1 MNKQYNPYED
11 MLEVLD
17 EAAKLLGY
25 DEHDYITVKYPEREL
40 KVSIPV
46 KMDDG
51 TIQVFEGYRVQH
63 SGLRGPYK
71 GGIRYHEHVDM
82 DETKALAAWMTLKCA
97 VANVPYGGAKGAVRV
112 DPSKLSRGELERLT
126 RAYTVAIMPI
136 LGPEIDI
143 PAPDVNTNAEIMGWI
158 MDTYSKSKGYSVPGV
173 VTGKPVELGGSLGR
187 AAATGRGV
195 MYTARNLMNVLGMK
209 PEETKVAVQG
219 MGNVGATS
227 ALLMHQLGCKVVA
240 VSDVSGGIICEDGLE
255 IPAIVEFIN
264 HKRRLLKD
272 YKNDKVRFISN
283 EEVLTAD
290 VDMLIPAALQ
300 NQITEPIARKLKAKV
315 IVEGANGPTT
325 ADADKILNER
335 GIIAAPDILANAGGV
350 IVSYFEWVQN
360 IQNLYWDEDEV
371 NRNLERIMNRAFE
384 EVYALSQ
391 EKKVSL
397 RLAANMIALKRIV
410 AVQKIRGI
418 FP

>member
-126 RAYTVAIMPI
+126 RACTAAIMPI

-240 VSDVSGGIICEDGLE
+240 VSDVSGGIICEDGLD

>member
-126 RAYTVAIMPI
+126 RAYTAAIMPI

-195 MYTARNLMNVLGMK
+195 MYTAHNLMNVLGMK

-240 VSDVSGGIICEDGLE
+240 VSDVSGGIICEDGLD

>member
-126 RAYTVAIMPI
+126 RAYTAAIMPI

-158 MDTYSKSKGYSVPGV
+158 MDTYSKSKGYSVPCV

-240 VSDVSGGIICEDGLE
+240 VSDVSGGIICEDGLD

>member
-1 MNKQYNPYED
+1 LADNLVKKYIGEQLIDKGIINREQLEIAIEKQME
-11 MLEVLD
+11 LQRQGIVK
-17 EAAKLLGY
+17 KLGAILVDLGFCT
-25 DEHDYITVKYPEREL
+25 E
-40 KVSIPV
+40 
-46 KMDDG
+46 
-51 TIQVFEGYRVQH
+51 
-63 SGLRGPYK
+63 
-71 GGIRYHEHVDM
+71 
-82 DETKALAAWMTLKCA
+82 W
-97 VANVPYGGAKGAVRV
+97 
-112 DPSKLSRGELERLT
+112 
-126 RAYTVAIMPI
+126 
-136 LGPEIDI
+136 
-143 PAPDVNTNAEIMGWI
+143 
-158 MDTYSKSKGYSVPGV
+158 
-173 VTGKPVELGGSLGR
+173 
-187 AAATGRGV
+187 
-195 MYTARNLMNVLGMK
+195 
-209 PEETKVAVQG
+209 
-219 MGNVGATS
+219 
-227 ALLMHQLGCKVVA
+227 
-240 VSDVSGGIICEDGLE
+240 DVSGGIICEDGLD

>member
-126 RAYTVAIMPI
+126 RAYTAAIMPI

-240 VSDVSGGIICEDGLE
+240 VSDVSGGIICEDGLD

-384 EVYALSQ
+384 DVYALSQ